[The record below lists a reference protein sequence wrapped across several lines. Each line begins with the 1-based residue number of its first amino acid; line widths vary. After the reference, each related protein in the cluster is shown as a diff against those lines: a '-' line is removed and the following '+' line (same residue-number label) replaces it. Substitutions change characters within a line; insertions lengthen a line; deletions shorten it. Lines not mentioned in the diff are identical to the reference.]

1 MGQITLTIVVW
12 LWKKHHLA
20 IKNVSTF
27 SIINSNTASLTT
39 FPQLLMGKSFF
50 YDINQRLIFIIELL
64 GDILKQ
70 KPKETDG
77 VESVIV
83 VDGVPQVGPDRLEK
97 LQNVIHK
104 FFSKF
109 GNVVNSHYPTNEKGF
124 TKVQL
129 HNFICT
135 STYNLLLVH
144 LIGVHIFGVCHSN
157 TCTGGCKSRQQLQ
170 ARQAAHLSDQ
180 SLH

>member
-1 MGQITLTIVVW
+1 MQHW
-12 LWKKHHLA
+12 R
-20 IKNVSTF
+20 
-27 SIINSNTASLTT
+27 
-39 FPQLLMGKSFF
+39 F
-50 YDINQRLIFIIELL
+50 YPDCIFIAELL

-109 GNVVNSHYPTNEKGF
+109 GNVVNSHYPTNEKGG
-124 TKVQL
+124 TKVSGYSNIFKL
-129 HNFICT
+129 IRP
-135 STYNLLLVH
+135 STE
-144 LIGVHIFGVCHSN
+144 
-157 TCTGGCKSRQQLQ
+157 K
-170 ARQAAHLSDQ
+170 
-180 SLH
+180 

>member
-1 MGQITLTIVVW
+1 MISKSYIYNTL
-12 LWKKHHLA
+12 L
-20 IKNVSTF
+20 
-27 SIINSNTASLTT
+27 
-39 FPQLLMGKSFF
+39 
-50 YDINQRLIFIIELL
+50 ELV

-109 GNVVNSHYPTNEKGF
+109 GNVVNSHYPTNEKGC

-129 HNFICT
+129 MIL
-135 STYNLLLVH
+135 SISP
-144 LIGVHIFGVCHSN
+144 LIIYWRF
-157 TCTGGCKSRQQLQ
+157 
-170 ARQAAHLSDQ
+170 
-180 SLH
+180 